1 MEKPLRVLIAEDSE
15 DDLLL
20 ILRELR
26 RGGYEPVFE
35 RVDNAAALKAA
46 LEIPTWDV
54 ILCDYVMPQLSFSE
68 ALRIYQQQGLDVPF
82 IVISGV
88 FGEYLAARAIAAGAH
103 DYLAKGDL
111 GRLAPAI
118 EEARQELEIRR
129 AEKQSR
135 RLREPLLRARRPAN
149 GW

>member
-1 MEKPLRVLIAEDSE
+1 MDRPLRILIAEDSE

-26 RGGYEPVFE
+26 RGGYEPLFE
-35 RVDNAAALKAA
+35 WVDNPAALKAA

-68 ALRIYQQQGLDVPF
+68 ALKLYQEKRLDVPL

-88 FGEYLAARAIAAGAH
+88 FGEYVAARAIAAGAC
-103 DYLAKGDL
+103 DYLTKGDL
-111 GRLAPAI
+111 GRLVPAI
-118 EEARQELEIRR
+118 ERACQAAQSRR
-129 AEKQSR
+129 AEKQAKGV
-135 RLREPLLRARRPAN
+135 REPLLRGRRSLT